1 VETIEEVLELARL
14 SRVTITEACKEAK
27 IGKNAVSRWRKG
39 VQPRPAKFFA
49 FRNAVI
55 NLAWAYNAFL
65 NTSLQEAHD
74 FGVRKL
80 LELSK

>member
-1 VETIEEVLELARL
+1 METIEEVLELARL
-14 SRVTITEACKEAK
+14 SRVTITEACSYA
-27 IGKNAVSRWRKG
+27 GVSNNTVSRWRKG

-80 LELSK
+80 LELMK